1 MTRLLLLMG
10 LLAGSWAAAC
20 AQPQVLTLT
29 DLLDEVSRTHPIV
42 RQANLLGPMA
52 RSELRMAQGAFDP
65 KADLHYNRKRLWNYK
80 DDWRPET
87 YYENQDHYLKF
98 PLPVG
103 DLTTGYER
111 FTGVNVNPE
120 NFTPPQGLYYAKL
133 EVPLLRGTVL
143 DDRRAVL
150 LQARLLGQLNEA
162 ERVKLIN
169 KLLLEVAK
177 DYWVWYEFWRN
188 ARIQSTGLQLAD
200 ERLRFVRQQIATGE
214 RAPVDSIEAV
224 LEVQKRELDTRE
236 AQMMLQN
243 AALRLS
249 VHLWGENG
257 QPAELRDDVR
267 PPLDLDRAPA
277 GTQTLDSLATYASGS
292 HPEVLKLQVK
302 IAQLDIEKRWRR
314 NELLPDLRFKYK
326 YFFLPPTS
334 DPKFFLEQPDYFG
347 ALYQRQNFQ
356 FGFDLTVPIFLRK
369 ERGKLE
375 LTRAKLEQSRLELD
389 FARRHVV
396 AEVQAA
402 YNEMRAFDALIQ
414 TQRQTVANSVALL
427 EAERVRFAAGESSL
441 FVVNARERGLITA
454 RIKLVELEAKYNK
467 SLAQFYWSSG
477 LPYDSWQP

>member
-1 MTRLLLLMG
+1 MTRLLMLLG
-10 LLAGSWAAAC
+10 LLVGSLLTAAA
-20 AQPQVLTLT
+20 QPAVLTLT

-52 RSELRMAQGAFDP
+52 RSELRIAKGAFDP

-80 DDWRPET
+80 DNWRPET
-87 YYENQDHYLKF
+87 YYENQDHFLKF

-133 EVPLLRGTVL
+133 ELPLLRNTVL
-143 DDRRAVL
+143 DERRAVL
-150 LQARLLGQLNEA
+150 KQARLLSQLNEA

-177 DYWVWYEFWRN
+177 DYWMWYEFWRN

-200 ERLRFVRQQIATGE
+200 ERLRFVRQQIARGE
-214 RAPVDSIEAV
+214 RAPIDSIEAV

-249 VHLWGENG
+249 VHLWGDNG
-257 QPAELRDDVR
+257 QPAELREDVR
-267 PPLDLDRAPA
+267 PPFDLDREPA
-277 GTQTLDSLATYASGS
+277 GFQTLDSLAAYASGS

-326 YFFLPPTS
+326 YFFLPATP
-334 DPKFFLEQPDYFG
+334 DPKFVLEQPDY
-347 ALYQRQNFQ
+347 LSPVYQRENFQ
-356 FGFDLTVPIFLRK
+356 FGFDLTVPILLRK

-396 AEVQAA
+396 AELQAA
-402 YNEMRAFDALIQ
+402 YNEMQAFDALIR
-414 TQRQTVANSVALL
+414 TQRQTVANALALL
-427 EAERVRFAAGESSL
+427 EAERLRFAAGESSL
-441 FVVNARERGLITA
+441 FLLNARERSLIA
-454 RIKLVELEAKYNK
+454 AQVKLVELEAKYYK
-467 SLAQFYWSSG
+467 SIAQFYWSSG